1 MAPIVSDEDA
11 RGGRRGRPMLIA
23 LVSALVLVGIA
34 LAGFMMWSGSQSPD
48 AAAQNASRAQA
59 TGSVTGKG
67 SGPSSA
73 NTSAVP
79 SANPAYPAPAV
90 PAANTNG
97 RTAGP
102 TSDGK

>member
-1 MAPIVSDEDA
+1 MPRIDSDDA
-11 RGGRRGRPMLIA
+11 RGGGRGKPMLIA
-23 LVSALVLVGIA
+23 LVIGLVAAGIA

-48 AAAQNASRAQA
+48 AAAQNASRATT
-59 TGSVTGKG
+59 TGSPTGKG
-67 SGPSSA
+67 SGPASS

-90 PAANTNG
+90 PSANTSG
-97 RTAGP
+97 RGAGP

>member
-1 MAPIVSDEDA
+1 MARIVSDEDA
-11 RGGRRGRPMLIA
+11 RGGQRGRPTLIA
-23 LVSALVLVGIA
+23 LVSALVLLGVA

-48 AAAQNASRAQA
+48 AAAQNASRAQT

-67 SGPSSA
+67 SGPASS

-79 SANPAYPAPAV
+79 TANPAYPAPAV

>member
-1 MAPIVSDEDA
+1 MPRIVSDEDA
-11 RGGRRGRPMLIA
+11 KGGDRGRSTLIA
-23 LVSALVLVGIA
+23 LVSALVLVGVA
-34 LAGFMMWSGSQSPD
+34 LAGYMMWSGSQSPD
-48 AAAQNASRAQA
+48 AAAQNASRAQT

-67 SGPSSA
+67 SGPSSS

-90 PAANTNG
+90 PSANSNG

>member
-1 MAPIVSDEDA
+1 MPRIVSDEDA
-11 RGGRRGRPMLIA
+11 RGGERGRPTLIA
-23 LVSALVLVGIA
+23 LVSALVLVGVA
-34 LAGFMMWSGSQSPD
+34 LAGYMMWSGSQSPD
-48 AAAQNASRAQA
+48 AAAQNASRATT

-67 SGPSSA
+67 SGPSSS

-90 PAANTNG
+90 PAANNNG

>member
-1 MAPIVSDEDA
+1 MPRIVSDEDA
-11 RGGRRGRPMLIA
+11 RGGERGRSTLIA
-23 LVSALVLVGIA
+23 LVCALVLVGVA
-34 LAGFMMWSGSQSPD
+34 LAGYMMWSGSQSPD
-48 AAAQNASRAQA
+48 AAAQNASRAQT

-67 SGPSSA
+67 SGPSSS

-90 PAANTNG
+90 PAANNNG

>member
-1 MAPIVSDEDA
+1 MPRIISDEDA
-11 RGGRRGRPMLIA
+11 RGGERGRPTLIA
-23 LVSALVLVGIA
+23 LVSALVLLGIA
-34 LAGFMMWSGSQSPD
+34 LTGYMMWSGSQSPD
-48 AAAQNASRAQA
+48 AAAQNASRAET

-67 SGPSSA
+67 SGPSSS

-90 PAANTNG
+90 PAANNNG

>member
-1 MAPIVSDEDA
+1 MPRIVSDEDA
-11 RGGRRGRPMLIA
+11 RGGERGRSTLIA
-23 LVSALVLVGIA
+23 LVCALVLVGVA
-34 LAGFMMWSGSQSPD
+34 LAGYMMWSGSQSPD
-48 AAAQNASRAQA
+48 TAAQNASRAQT

-67 SGPSSA
+67 SGPSSS

-90 PAANTNG
+90 PAANNNG